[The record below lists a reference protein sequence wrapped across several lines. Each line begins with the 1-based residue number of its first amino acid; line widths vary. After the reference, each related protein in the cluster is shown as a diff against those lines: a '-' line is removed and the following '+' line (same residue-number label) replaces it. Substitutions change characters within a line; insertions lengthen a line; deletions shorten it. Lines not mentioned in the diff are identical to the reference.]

1 MHGEGDQNPKSE
13 PSGAPATTGGYTY
26 YTTAGTDSVA
36 DDAILTMEVP
46 QQKKPEPAGASGQ
59 SHVSES
65 SEVETVTDGL
75 RVLQL
80 GDIRG
85 ASNIESFF
93 LRQLGTFKGE
103 YNAEAISEWVS
114 KVDLLKDIL
123 KASDAE
129 IIRLLPLR
137 LSTRALDFVR
147 TFQSTKAQ
155 SDQTWKNLK
164 DALLTQF
171 GGKVEPT
178 QLVNRLQQARMA
190 PNTHVRDFGLLVS
203 HLARTAYPE
212 LLSATDSVP
221 QQNLQRSMFNRIALE
236 QFVAGIPHLLSRPIL
251 ENRITDFQTAVELA
265 AHHEEINSRFLK
277 SATIHAMH
285 ELVPT
290 APLEASA
297 ASGDPGSGSGGT
309 SSGHRGPQGR
319 PHRRSGPY
327 NRRRPIECFRC
338 HKTGHIKRECPEMFC
353 CQICGERGH
362 VMAQCTNI
370 VCASCKES
378 GHPAN
383 FCPKNAQSRV
393 PTRRNTNC

>member
-1 MHGEGDQNPKSE
+1 MDGAQKSE
-13 PSGAPATTGGYTY
+13 PSEAPATSGGDPY
-26 YTTAGTDSVA
+26 YTTAETDSGA
-36 DDAILTMEVP
+36 DDAILTMDVP
-46 QQKKPEPAGASGQ
+46 QPKKPEPAGASGQ
-59 SHVSES
+59 SHVSKS

-171 GGKVEPT
+171 GGKVELA
-178 QLVNRLQQARMA
+178 QQISRLQQARMA

-203 HLARTAYPE
+203 HLVRTAYPE
-212 LLSATDSVP
+212 LLNPAESAAH
-221 QQNLQRSMFNRIALE
+221 QKLQIEMFNKIALQ
-236 QFVAGIPHLLSRPIL
+236 QFIAGIPHLLSRPIL
-251 ENRITDFQTAVELA
+251 ENRVEDFQKGVEIA

-309 SSGHRGPQGR
+309 SSGYRGPQGR
-319 PHRRSGPY
+319 PHRRTGPY

-338 HKTGHIKRECPEMFC
+338 HKTGHIKRECPELFN

-383 FCPKNAQSRV
+383 FCPKNAQSRA
-393 PTRRNTNC
+393 PTRRNTNF